1 MFDVQ
6 VSDGAAR
13 IIRDALRM
21 YKQQWPGGHPQEQ
34 TDIEFLETQFT
45 RMVLEATMDAW
56 LPKHGTGL
64 RFILYEL
71 MSNIVIRYI
80 ASAKKKADNYKVDA
94 LRYRGVV
101 YKQLIKWSTM
111 PAKRKRA
118 ANGQFQSMQS
128 SEVKASVT
136 SMTPG
141 DTEVVFQRCGH
152 CGDKKPEC
160 RKQKKCL
167 KGLL

>member
-1 MFDVQ
+1 MFDIRVCD
-6 VSDGAAR
+6 DGAR
-13 IIRDALRM
+13 IIRDALRL
-21 YKQQWPGGHPQEQ
+21 YKKQWPGGHPQEQ
-34 TDIEFLETQFT
+34 QDIEFLETQFT
-45 RMVLEATMDAW
+45 KMVLESTIDAW

-80 ASAKKKADNYKVDA
+80 ANAKKKADNYKVDA

-111 PAKRKRA
+111 PARKRA
-118 ANGQFQSMQS
+118 KNGQFQAMQS
-128 SEVKASVT
+128 SEAKASVT
-136 SMTPG
+136 PMTPG
-141 DTEVVFQRCGH
+141 DTPVVFKRCGH

>member
-1 MFDVQ
+1 MFDIQ
-6 VSDGAAR
+6 VCDEGAR
-13 IIRDALRM
+13 IIRDALRL
-21 YKQQWPGGHPQEQ
+21 YKKQWPGGHPQEQ
-34 TDIEFLETQFT
+34 EDITFLETQFT
-45 RMVLEATMDAW
+45 KMVLESTIDAW
-56 LPKHGTGL
+56 PPKHGTGL
-64 RFILYEL
+64 RFTRYEL

-80 ASAKKKADNYKVDA
+80 ANAKKKADNYKVDA

-111 PAKRKRA
+111 PAKKRA
-118 ANGQFQSMQS
+118 QTMQS
-128 SEVKASVT
+128 NKVT
-136 SMTPG
+136 ANVTPMTPG
-141 DTEVVFQRCGH
+141 DTPVVFKRCGQ